1 MDTVGVTKLSD
12 LKGRYIRAA
21 AARDRRLKIIGNIIN
36 DKWFDIESFF
46 KDAQEN
52 DNKVSEGS
60 NK

>member
-12 LKGRYIRAA
+12 LEGRYIRTAVA
-21 AARDRRLKIIGNIIN
+21 EDRRLKIIGNIIN

-46 KDAQEN
+46 EDAREN